1 MNRNRFTA
9 IIGSFIALSLVTGG
23 CPDLSELEEINID
36 LGDIATS
43 IGNEVDVIQTQDPN
57 TIILPDDLD
66 DEIIISD
73 DVTIID
79 DIETDIIITELPDAT
94 LLGLENVTGFDGY
107 YRFLADGV
115 LQGVF
120 VFDGETLL
128 LDFPCL
134 SDIEL
139 LSEEYFDPFS
149 GELVDAFDDTGVIFT
164 NPFDFECGDAFIIT
178 FDVDGIFAGVD
189 ITLIP

>member
-1 MNRNRFTA
+1 MTRNWHRAF
-9 IIGSFIALSLVTGG
+9 IGCLAALALVAGG

-36 LGDIATS
+36 LGDIETA
-43 IGNEVDVIQTQDPN
+43 IGDEVDVIQTEDPN

-66 DEIIISD
+66 EDIIIAE
-73 DVTIID
+73 DVVIID
-79 DIETDIIITELPDAT
+79 DIETDIIIEELPDAT
-94 LLGLENVTGFDGY
+94 LLGLENLTGFDGY

-115 LQGVF
+115 VQGVF

-128 LDFPCL
+128 LDYPCL

-149 GELVDAFDDTGVIFT
+149 GELVDAFDDTGIVFF
-164 NPFDFECGDAFIIT
+164 NPDDFQCGDAFIIT